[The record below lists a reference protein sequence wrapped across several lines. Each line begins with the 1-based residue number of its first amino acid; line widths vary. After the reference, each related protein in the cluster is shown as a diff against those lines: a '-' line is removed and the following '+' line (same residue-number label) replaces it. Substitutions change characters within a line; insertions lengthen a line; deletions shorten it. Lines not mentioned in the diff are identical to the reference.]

1 MNAIAMFQ
9 RHPVVMRGQRLFA
22 VCHRALD
29 ALTPLVDLGVR
40 LWVANVFFK
49 SGLTKIA
56 SFDSTLLLFTYEYH
70 VPLLSPYWAAVLG
83 TAAELSLPVL
93 LVLGLGGRL
102 PALALFVFNIIAV
115 LSYPELNE
123 AGLRD
128 HQLWGLLLAVTL
140 THGPGPLTLDRLLGW
155 WWSRR

>member
-1 MNAIAMFQ
+1 
-9 RHPVVMRGQRLFA
+9 MRGQRLFA